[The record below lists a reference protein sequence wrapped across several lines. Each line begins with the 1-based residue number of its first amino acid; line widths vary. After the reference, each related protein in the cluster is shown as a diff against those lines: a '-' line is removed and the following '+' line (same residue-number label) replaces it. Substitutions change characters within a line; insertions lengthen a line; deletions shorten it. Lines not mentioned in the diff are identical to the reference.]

1 VGWVGCGMAMLFVS
15 QLFNDKLL
23 LYKLSLPEELK
34 AGNVALG
41 AVNAGLGRIV
51 ASHDRTSALYQ
62 IR

>member
-1 VGWVGCGMAMLFVS
+1 MAMLFVS

-41 AVNAGLGRIV
+41 AVNAGLGRTV